1 MFLRDKS
8 SGDLVE
14 VLDVTA
20 AMDPNQDRISVCRH
34 AGEERGDPV
43 DALKSDLVFPSGEA
57 LPQCWTDAHYRV
69 SF

>member
-20 AMDPNQDRISVCRH
+20 LMDPNQESVSVRRH

-43 DALKSDLVFPSGEA
+43 DALKSDMVFPSGEA
-57 LPQCWTDAHYRV
+57 LPVCWTDAHYRV
-69 SF
+69 KF